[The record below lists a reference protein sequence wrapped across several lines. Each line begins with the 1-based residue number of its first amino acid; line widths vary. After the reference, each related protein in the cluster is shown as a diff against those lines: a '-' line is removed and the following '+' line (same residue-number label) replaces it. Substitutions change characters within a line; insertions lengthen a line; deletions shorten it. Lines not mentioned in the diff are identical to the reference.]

1 MWSKSH
7 WPPAARGH
15 RVGGMNPSG
24 EPAEDRRA
32 VPRHIRDGEH
42 DSWEDTMAGVPAGRP
57 GKPRLMISICV
68 ALALAAAISA
78 WFALR

>member
-1 MWSKSH
+1 
-7 WPPAARGH
+7 
-15 RVGGMNPSG
+15 MNPPG

-42 DSWEDTMAGVPAGRP
+42 DSWEDTLSGVPQGRAG
-57 GKPRLMISICV
+57 KLRLILVVICV
-68 ALALAAAISA
+68 AVALAAASYA